1 MSFATLLLLIGTV
14 LADTT
19 VQIEG
24 SDYID
29 LGLQG
34 FGYAPAN
41 ARDKYGDTISFGS
54 SVKYQKGSLK
64 QTDDGYYTFITYN
77 LPDRGWNVNGT
88 VNFANRL
95 YKYQVT
101 LNPANESSTPN
112 IEWTYLD
119 SILLKDFNGNY
130 FTGLDANTTV
140 EMNGFSLPG
149 VTYHGDGWGNNLNS
163 NSTTT
168 RACMDSEAL
177 ALIEGDIANGFWI
190 SDEYGPG
197 IYRFDSNGQLQE
209 YITAPDSILPYVDG
223 KINFSSNSC
232 PAWDQY
238 TVSDPTSGREDNHG
252 YEGMDLSPNG
262 KTLFALL
269 QSAAMQEGGD
279 KKKYA
284 YNARL
289 MKYDLSGGS
298 ATAVGE
304 YVIVLP
310 TYVNPSDG
318 KTKTAAQSE
327 LLYVTDDV
335 VMVLPRDSGL
345 GRGQED
351 GTESVYRHVDLYSLK
366 NATNIL
372 GKYDGEGDQ
381 IASSKG
387 KLVSGITAAT
397 HYEWIDINDNIQLN
411 KYGVHNGGDNN
422 STLLNEK
429 WEGLT
434 LIPIPCTT
442 DEYFLLA
449 VSDNDFTTTN
459 GWMNFG
465 TIPFDSGDDFEN
477 QSLMWRVKLAAIP
490 HNEGSCSSTSSSNSS
505 TLATST
511 SSTYAN
517 STAATATLLNSTVNT
532 TNINTKTFSNSTSS
546 FTDTLSSTTQTPFE
560 NSTTSYHNGST
571 NALEIV
577 TCTLEKCSDTYSAS
591 DIDQTATTVEIIT
604 SCKGGCSKKSQE
616 TSTAETAIHTSTS
629 AVVSTYEGHAA
640 STSVSAMTV
649 YALAIAVMGYL
660 L

>member
-1 MSFATLLLLIGTV
+1 MRKLQRQNGPNNEESAEDLKKYEKLEKEEQSLLQQIKEAEEKGRQLKKELTDAEVELGEVEKKENECYLQRNEYEMKLRSSMDDLGRAKSMYQSNMDQLDTLRKANVFTDTFDITFDGPVGRINELRLGIADDKSISWNEINAALGHIVLLLSVCIRILNISIPEYILVPMGSTSR
-14 LADTT
+14 
-19 VQIEG
+19 IERIEK
-24 SDYID
+24 DKNDPDKKLKKVFD
-29 LGLQG
+29 L
-34 FGYAPAN
+34 Y
-41 ARDKYGDTISFGS
+41 
-54 SVKYQKGSLK
+54 SVGEFSL
-64 QTDDGYYTFITYN
+64 GRI
-77 LPDRGWNVNGT
+77 
-88 VNFANRL
+88 
-95 YKYQVT
+95 
-101 LNPANESSTPN
+101 
-112 IEWTYLD
+112 
-119 SILLKDFNGNY
+119 
-130 FTGLDANTTV
+130 FTHNKLDA
-140 EMNGFSLPG
+140 
-149 VTYHGDGWGNNLNS
+149 
-163 NSTTT
+163 
-168 RACMDSEAL
+168 
-177 ALIEGDIANGFWI
+177 
-190 SDEYGPG
+190 
-197 IYRFDSNGQLQE
+197 
-209 YITAPDSILPYVDG
+209 
-223 KINFSSNSC
+223 
-232 PAWDQY
+232 
-238 TVSDPTSGREDNHG
+238 
-252 YEGMDLSPNG
+252 GMM
-262 KTLFALL
+262 ALL
-269 QSAAMQEGGD
+269 
-279 KKKYA
+279 
-284 YNARL
+284 
-289 MKYDLSGGS
+289 
-298 ATAVGE
+298 
-304 YVIVLP
+304 
-310 TYVNPSDG
+310 DG

-366 NATNIL
+366 DATNIL

-397 HYEWIDINDNIQLN
+397 HYEWIDINDNTQLN

-490 HNEGSCSSTSSSNSS
+490 HNEGSCFSTLSSNSS

-517 STAATATLLNSTVNT
+517 STAVTASLFNSTVNT

-546 FTDTLSSTTQTPFE
+546 FTHTLSSTTQTSFE

-571 NALEIV
+571 NALKTV

-629 AVVSTYEGHAA
+629 AVVNIYEGHAA
-640 STSVSAMTV
+640 STSFSAMTA